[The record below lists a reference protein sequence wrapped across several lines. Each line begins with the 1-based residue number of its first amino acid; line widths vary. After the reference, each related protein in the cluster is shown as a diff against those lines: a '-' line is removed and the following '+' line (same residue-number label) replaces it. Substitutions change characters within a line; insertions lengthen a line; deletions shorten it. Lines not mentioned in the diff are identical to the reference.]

1 MKIHSKFDYPIIL
14 ADRSRTVHLVT
25 CLEAPKVE
33 AKERAP
39 ISFSV
44 VLDRSGSMR
53 SAPLAKARK
62 ACEGIV
68 KNLRAED
75 SFSLVIFD
83 DEAEVVIPQGA
94 LGDREEALRRIRS
107 IRSRG
112 CTNLT
117 GGWMQGADEL
127 RTTPTDGPRRLLL
140 LSDGLLNQGI
150 TEPGQVRAIVAKGLE
165 EDGIRT
171 SCLGFGDHYD
181 EELLADLAQVTNG
194 NFYDVASEDVLPPIF
209 AAELDGLRSLSAG
222 NVRMRVK
229 ASSACS
235 GWEALDDLPRVS
247 RPNGWVELGVGDLV
261 SEEERSLVLSL
272 KLAAIPYKDVADSV
286 EILETEFLWDAL
298 GGELP
303 VSSVERLACSVR
315 ATLDKGEVRRDSE
328 TFDVLARQLAGRT
341 MRQADKLAREGEAG
355 EALRLLRERVEE
367 LQTWESSE
375 GLREA
380 LAALGRAIE
389 EVTRWDVRSRK
400 SLRYRSKSY
409 LKHSSSEVW
418 SSVDEIAPTYKL
430 MHLED
435 YSDEEL

>member
-1 MKIHSKFDYPIIL
+1 MKIHTNLDYPIIH
-14 ADRSRTVHLVT
+14 ANRSREVHLVT
-25 CLEAPKVE
+25 RLEAPKAE

-44 VLDRSGSMR
+44 VLDRSGSM
-53 SAPLAKARK
+53 SGSPLAKARK

-94 LGDREEALRRIRS
+94 IRDRAEAIRKIRS

-117 GGWMQGADEL
+117 GGWMLGADEL
-127 RTTPTDGPRRLLL
+127 RTTPADGPRRLLL

-181 EELLADLAQVTNG
+181 EELLTDLAQVTNG
-194 NFYDVASEDVLPPIF
+194 NYYDVDSEDVMPPIF

-229 ASSACS
+229 SVSACS
-235 GWEALDDLPRVS
+235 GWEVLDELPKVS
-247 RPNGWVELGVGDLV
+247 RPNGWIELGVGDLV

-272 KLAAIPYKDVADSV
+272 KLAAIPHEEGAEGL
-286 EILETEFLWDAL
+286 EILETEFQWEDLT
-298 GGELP
+298 GEKP
-303 VSSVERLACSVR
+303 VSSLERLTCSVR
-315 ATLDKGEVRRDSE
+315 TTLDEKEVARDPRTAE
-328 TFDVLARQLAGRT
+328 VLARQLAGRT
-341 MRQADKLAREGEAG
+341 MRRADELARAG
-355 EALRLLRERVEE
+355 ATAEALGLLRERLEE
-367 LQTWESSE
+367 LKGWGDSE
-375 GLREA
+375 GVRESVNA
-380 LAALGRAIE
+380 LARAIE
-389 EVTRWDVRSRK
+389 EVTRWDERSRK

-418 SSVDEIAPTYKL
+418 SAMQEAAPSYKFKHLKDYQDDEL
-430 MHLED
+430 
-435 YSDEEL
+435 